1 MGWSRLT
8 GAAAK
13 DRAAGTRCWNRA
25 GAVPAARS
33 TAAIMLPSIAI
44 SRVVDAWDQ
53 AEQLVVLV
61 VLLQVLVLEQLV
73 DEPSMTS
80 LASE

>member
-1 MGWSRLT
+1 MTPG
-8 GAAAK
+8 GAVQ
-13 DRAAGTRCWNRA
+13 DRAARTQY
-25 GAVPAARS
+25 P
-33 TAAIMLPSIAI
+33 
-44 SRVVDAWDQ
+44 DQ

-61 VLLQVLVLEQLV
+61 VLLQVLVLLQLV

>member
-1 MGWSRLT
+1 
-8 GAAAK
+8 
-13 DRAAGTRCWNRA
+13 
-25 GAVPAARS
+25 
-33 TAAIMLPSIAI
+33 MLPSIAI